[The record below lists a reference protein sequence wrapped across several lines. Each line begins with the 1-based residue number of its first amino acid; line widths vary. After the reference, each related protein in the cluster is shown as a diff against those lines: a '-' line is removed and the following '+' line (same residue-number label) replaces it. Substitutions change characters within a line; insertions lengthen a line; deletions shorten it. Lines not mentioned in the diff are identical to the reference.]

1 MVTLHT
7 EALQARKGHV
17 DNMAPRSKPRVK
29 HRSSINSKG
38 LKNKVEPST
47 VFADRKKHKREHKK
61 GRETSFEVNLSG
73 MPFFKN
79 GCRGKSQQ
87 VCSWNGGE
95 VHL

>member
-1 MVTLHT
+1 MSTCGLFVMLFFISPGKHVRHMVTLHT

-47 VFADRKKHKREHKK
+47 VFADRKKNIK
-61 GRETSFEVNLSG
+61 GNTRKDEN
-73 MPFFKN
+73 
-79 GCRGKSQQ
+79 
-87 VCSWNGGE
+87 
-95 VHL
+95 